1 MYVTVGNTDKVEYLV
16 NTYQTSR
23 SRIFHFR
30 DASFY
35 TELMRETNHRG
46 VDIVLNPL
54 SGELLHISWNCVAKQ
69 GTMIEIGKRD
79 ILSHGM
85 LPLSPFQHGRSFVVV
100 DLLSVGSTL
109 GHQYA
114 LSRESRDHGT
124 LNRLD

>member
-1 MYVTVGNTDKVEYLV
+1 MYATVGNADKVEYLV
-16 NTYQTSR
+16 NTYQIPR
-23 SRIFHFR
+23 SRIFHSR

-35 TELMRETNHRG
+35 AELMRETNHRG
-46 VDIVLNPL
+46 VDIVLNSL
-54 SGELLHISWNCVAKQ
+54 SGELLHVSWNCVAKQ